1 MKIGKAISQ
10 ILLKRTVPWK
20 LKVHERG
27 DQLSA
32 RMLMPGNFVLTEN
45 CLLCNT
51 LTSAYATLSGVPYGL
66 CDNCN
71 HLQAIKRPTSDFLY
85 SLYSSTVEEEYSPQ
99 DLAYVRLSQLDLA
112 ARINEIA
119 APKVQ
124 FIRDNINFHAGDLWI
139 DIGSGTGDVLVC
151 ARNLGFDIL
160 GVEISSSE
168 ISLAESRLVPTVPI
182 FYDGNQT
189 LPRIDSVK
197 VVSLFNV
204 LEHTLNPLNFLASI
218 VDQMPS
224 KAFIVIEVP
233 RLNSI
238 SSIIQAGSSTKVY
251 RHINPPEHI
260 NIFSDKSIS
269 ILLQK
274 LSLEYIT
281 TWYFGSDAITLFDY
295 ILELTQPNFTG
306 SLELFSSEINLLQNQ
321 IDSANLS
328 DVLLLIARK
337 K

>member
-20 LKVHERG
+20 LKVHKRF
-27 DQLSA
+27 DQLSLK
-32 RMLMPGNFVLTEN
+32 MLMPGNFVLTEN

-66 CDNCN
+66 CINCN
-71 HLQAIKRPTSDFLY
+71 HVQAVKRPTSEFLY
-85 SLYSSTVEEEYSPQ
+85 GLYGSIEEEKYAPQ
-99 DLAYVRLSQLDLA
+99 DLAYVTLSELDLE

-119 APKVQ
+119 APKVK
-124 FIRDNINFHAGDLWI
+124 FVKDNINFVQGDLWI
-139 DIGSGTGDVLVC
+139 DIGSGTGDVLVS

-160 GVEISSSE
+160 GVEISPSE

-182 FYDGNQT
+182 FYDGSQS
-189 LPRIDSVK
+189 LPRIDSAK
-197 VVSLFNV
+197 VVSLFNL

-218 VDQMPS
+218 IDQMPS
-224 KAFIVIEVP
+224 KSFIVIEVP
-233 RLNSI
+233 RLNSM

-251 RHINPPEHI
+251 RHISPPEHI

-269 ILLQK
+269 IILQK
-274 LSLEYIT
+274 LSLESIN

-295 ILELTQPNFTG
+295 IIELTKPNFIG
-306 SLELFSSEINLLQNQ
+306 SLELFSSQINLLQHQ
-321 IDSANLS
+321 IDLANLS
-328 DVLLLIARK
+328 DVLLLVARK